1 MKIVKTIL
9 VLLSINIGH
18 QQFSINLQ
26 SETNWCGPWS
36 FHSNSVFSLSYIG
49 VQNAPTVCERVLR
62 VTCIVAFTFCSQNQT
77 HSRIRNEDKHAFEQM
92 FTFVEF
98 LRMRLINWLEWA
110 RAQFHFFFIFH
121 VGCCLGGPCGTRFDS
136 QVHAAHDWNCCVL
149 FRFVH
154 LDRPLI
160 KCAAAFFMLSYNSAR
175 LFLPSSHWEFRY
187 HPSGSCFATDNMENV
202 EAAAEAI

>member
-49 VQNAPTVCERVLR
+49 VPNAPTVCERVLR

-110 RAQFHFFFIFH
+110 RAQFHFFLFFTS
-121 VGCCLGGPCGTRFDS
+121 VVVS
-136 QVHAAHDWNCCVL
+136 AAHAAHASTLRCTRL
-149 FRFVH
+149 TTET
-154 LDRPLI
+154 
-160 KCAAAFFMLSYNSAR
+160 AAFYFVSFTSTGR
-175 LFLPSSHWEFRY
+175 
-187 HPSGSCFATDNMENV
+187 
-202 EAAAEAI
+202 